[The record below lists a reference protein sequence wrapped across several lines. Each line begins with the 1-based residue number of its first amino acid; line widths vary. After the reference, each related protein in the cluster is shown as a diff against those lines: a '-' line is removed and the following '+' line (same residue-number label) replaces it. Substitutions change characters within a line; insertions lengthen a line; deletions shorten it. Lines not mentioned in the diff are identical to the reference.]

1 MSRIQELNPMT
12 RQLITALIDEMAILP
27 TVQTELNPAI
37 VNLLKQVR
45 DLTRLKLW
53 EAAIQF
59 DQVALNTI

>member
-1 MSRIQELNPMT
+1 MT